1 MRTKTFSGKIITVL
15 LAVML
20 FLSTVVFQL
29 PFVRANADEVSD
41 VKVTSYFKTGET
53 VYSKHGDIPVL
64 RLVAVASESVTTKFQ
79 RKLSVS
85 DMGLSFFMAEELSS
99 VNFAFTTNRYFE
111 LSSSSTADTNVK
123 VVKDGAN
130 LKLLVDGEAA
140 ASTVAYNKD
149 TAINLSVKVND
160 AHYIEAAFV
169 DVDGN
174 VIGTAGASKAM
185 VEDFDQTIADLAVTL
200 TYKDGSDYE
209 NTTGVEFVYIDQK
222 ASDTSKKYR
231 QTFALDANNN
241 VTDAEPIVDL
251 KDTFANF
258 NSDGDIVL
266 AVDKEYTVSY
276 TAYSV
281 RTTPATKIEVD
292 DTVADSNVS
301 NKRVIFNAVGD
312 TTLKVTHNDVVVAEY
327 DVNVVNPDASYGN
340 EALAKVNA
348 PKYDVS
354 NVDAISAFKD
364 ALDKATKKEYTVTND
379 AGEEETITA
388 SIRLGSGQYLT
399 IPSLKDLVSDNL
411 TPYSNLDY
419 TVYWA
424 KKDTSTS
431 FSSTSSYRVPV
442 AEAGTYVFFVAFED
456 EFGNAMSSDLF
467 YKDNDG
473 VFTTEGCDYANF
485 VFEFT
490 VNDDAPRSVE
500 GAEQQTWYKGVKNTA
515 VKFTISAA
523 SYDTEYSLYYKNGET
538 WVEVLAYDE
547 DKDEGYYTDYYAEN
561 ANGVFT
567 DEDIIAIA
575 YDGSLTFTP
584 VKTGEYKIVCNV
596 FEKNNANRLEGETYI
611 SVNEVKVVKPAVQP
625 ELTWIE
631 NLFTNNLGSA
641 IFLIIGTLA
650 LIGLVVVLFIKP
662 KEAE

>member
-29 PFVRANADEVSD
+29 PFVRANADEASD

-140 ASTVAYNKD
+140 ASTIAYNKD
-149 TAINLSVKVND
+149 TAINLSIKVND
-160 AHYIEAAFV
+160 AHHIEAAFV

-292 DTVADSNVS
+292 DTVADANVS
-301 NKRVIFNAVGD
+301 NKRVIFNTVGD

-354 NVDAISAFKD
+354 NVDAIGAFKD

>member
-149 TAINLSVKVND
+149 TAINLSIKVND

-292 DTVADSNVS
+292 DTVADANVS